1 MAIFYEIVIIFLAR
15 NTTSDN
21 SLDVTYKKINKAMWY
36 RSPCRHVLPALL
48 TSFKTVFSMGNVT
61 HIFKKPSTGNN
72 PQLIAITDNTN
83 QAEINPYIANP
94 TK

>member
-1 MAIFYEIVIIFLAR
+1 MAIFYKIVIIFLAR

-21 SLDVTYKKINKAMWY
+21 SLDVTYKKINK
-36 RSPCRHVLPALL
+36 
-48 TSFKTVFSMGNVT
+48 TVISMDNVT

-72 PQLIAITDNTN
+72 PKLMAITDNTN
-83 QAEINPYIANP
+83 QAEMNPSSANP